1 MSNSE
6 YLSKAT
12 KYYNAI
18 KNILLKQWDPIG
30 ISGIPEASD
39 EYDSY
44 ISEIYKML
52 INRSPKQDIFDY
64 LWMLETEHMGLY
76 GNINHTEKITCSLM
90 NINNI

>member
-30 ISGIPEASD
+30 ISGIPEADKREIKESVVK
-39 EYDSY
+39 ELERKSRDS
-44 ISEIYKML
+44 SGKSM
-52 INRSPKQDIFDY
+52 SPAEFSRWCD
-64 LWMLETEHMGLY
+64 
-76 GNINHTEKITCSLM
+76 SL
-90 NINNI
+90 